1 MLTVDPIIQSC
12 SVFENYYEDIET
24 LYDEDFLNTLNNSV
38 EIWNAY
44 INFYDSEEY
53 RNFNA
58 SQQKEYH
65 VQNGLYTYE
74 EDKKYLEE
82 IIIMIEVLGLEDV
95 AEEHVELKRL
105 LTNTQQL
112 AILNI
117 QNGISHIETY
127 IEYRENIENYYQQW
141 DASEP
146 SEIDKVEQSF
156 NEIDKELYERREQI
170 ISDGNSLEEEL
181 NIALVN
187 FNLKNIELCG

>member
-1 MLTVDPIIQSC
+1 MQCILKLLQRHR
-12 SVFENYYEDIET
+12 N

-82 IIIMIEVLGLEDV
+82 IIIMIEVLGLEDI

-127 IEYRENIENYYQQW
+127 IEFRENIENYYQQW

-170 ISDGNSLEEEL
+170 IVMEILKQEL